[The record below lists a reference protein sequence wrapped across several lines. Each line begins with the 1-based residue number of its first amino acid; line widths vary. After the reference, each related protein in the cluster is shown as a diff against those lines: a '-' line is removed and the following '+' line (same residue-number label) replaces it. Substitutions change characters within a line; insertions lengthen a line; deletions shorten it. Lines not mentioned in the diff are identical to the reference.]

1 MAIEKMRLLRLAGTK
16 ENIEEFVMHAFAT
29 YDLHAELA
37 SKVVNDGN
45 GGKLLPEDNRYGDFL
60 NRIENII
67 SHLQSQIRCA
77 YDGQSFFTA
86 DEIEHEIREAEHN
99 FEKITET
106 KLGQSRLGKED
117 LKAISLLREYNISD
131 LNHTELIGIHFGK
144 VPISA
149 LPKLDLYELN
159 STFTTHVLIEN
170 EYYAWILVMCMR
182 EKHTMIGE
190 FLTSIYFEAMAVP
203 KFDDQELSFD
213 CESRLGRI
221 YGFVHYKADIRKYYK
236 YIAVFGD
243 TYVITGFV
251 PEKNVQYY
259 KSLFGDLK
267 NVVIEDKLPTREDEG
282 HESIIL
288 KKEDEEGHVLRMKTV
303 TTESGDVQEFIVQ
316 DFPASMEEGLEPPTV
331 LRNGWFAKPFELFVE
346 MYGLPHYHDFDPSL
360 VFAITYSLL
369 FGIMFGDLGQGFV
382 LFLVG
387 TFMYK
392 KSGGQLWA
400 IIQRISISSM
410 FFGIIFGSV
419 FGFEHLLDP
428 FYQLLGFHEKPVEVM
443 SNAFTMPLLLSA
455 VSLGALLIFGSIGL
469 NTILNIR
476 HKKYGDAFF
485 SPNGIAGLIFYGALI
500 AGAVFEV
507 GLGYEITNSV
517 TITLFIV
524 LPLVAILFHHPLEN
538 ALHKMKYSPKDGW
551 VGFFVEGIFELLE
564 IVLSFLTNTMSFLRV
579 GGFVLSHAGMMLVVM
594 TLHEMTG
601 QFGLVVVI
609 LGNIFVMG
617 LEGLIVGIQTLRLE
631 YNEMFSRYFEGG
643 GKKYIPTTLLNND

>member
-16 ENIEEFVMHAFAT
+16 DNIEEFVMHAFAT

-45 GGKLLPEDNRYGDFL
+45 GGKLLPEDGRYQEFL

-67 SHLQSQIRCA
+67 SNLNVEVRCA
-77 YDGQSFFTA
+77 YDGHSFFTLQ
-86 DEIEHEIREAEHN
+86 EIEHEIHEAEVN

-106 KLGQSRLGKED
+106 KLGQSKLSKED
-117 LKAISLLREYNISD
+117 LQAISTLREYNILD
-131 LNHTELIGIHFGK
+131 LNHTQFIGIHFGRIP
-144 VPISA
+144 VNS
-149 LPKLDLYELN
+149 LPKLELFEMN
-159 STFTTHVLIEN
+159 SNFTIHILN
-170 EYYAWILVMCMR
+170 QNDYYAWILLTCME
-182 EKHTMIGE
+182 EKHAILGD
-190 FLTSIYFEAMAVP
+190 FLTSLYFEPIAVP
-203 KFDDQELSFD
+203 KFDDQQLSFD

-282 HESIIL
+282 IESIIV
-288 KKEDEEGHVLRMKTV
+288 KKEDEEGHVLRVKNVKTE
-303 TTESGDVQEFIVQ
+303 TGETEEFVVQ

-346 MYGLPHYHDFDPSL
+346 MYGLPHYHDFDPTF
-360 VFAITYSLL
+360 VFAISYCLL
-369 FGIMFGDLGQGFV
+369 FGIMFGDLGQGLI
-382 LFLVG
+382 LFLLG
-387 TFMYK
+387 TVMYK
-392 KSGGQLWA
+392 RSGGQLWA

-410 FFGIIFGSV
+410 IFGTLFGSV

-428 FYQLLGFHEKPVEVM
+428 IYQFLGFHEKPIEVM

-455 VSLGALLIFGSIGL
+455 VGLGALLIFGAIAL
-469 NTILNIR
+469 NTVLNFR

-485 SPNGIAGLIFYGALI
+485 SPNGVAGLVFYGSIL
-500 AGAVFEV
+500 AGVVLEI
-507 GLGYEITNSV
+507 GLGYEITNSF
-517 TITLFIV
+517 TIAIFVV
-524 LPLVAILFHHPLEN
+524 LPLLVILFHAPLDSMM
-538 ALHKMKYSPKDGW
+538 HKAKYKPHEGW
-551 VGFFVEGIFELLE
+551 TGYIVEGFFELIE
-564 IVLSFLTNTMSFLRV
+564 VILSFLTNTMSFLRV

-601 QFGLVVVI
+601 SFGIIVVI
-609 LGNIFVMG
+609 LGNIFVIG
-617 LEGLIVGIQTLRLE
+617 LEGLIVGIQSLRLE
-631 YNEMFSRYFEGG
+631 YNEMFSRYFAGG